1 MQAQEVKR
9 EACHLAAYLEV
20 ALANLSAKIIAVN

>member
-20 ALANLSAKIIAVN
+20 ALANLSAQARR